1 MSQAHSVL
9 PAGKLVS
16 MCIIMGLTRWGVITF
31 YFVYESQTALC
42 SLENIPSHIDH
53 LQTASISNS
62 IAPVNTQFFLPRAN
76 RGYNWWQSREVTPQ
90 ADLNGRR
97 SAISIWFLFKWCIH
111 LSHLERF
118 TILFCFLITVL
129 KELVTLKEKLCV
141 ILNLLNFL

>member
-42 SLENIPSHIDH
+42 SQENIPSRIDH

-62 IAPVNTQFFLPRAN
+62 ITPVNALFFSPK
-76 RGYNWWQSREVTPQ
+76 S
-90 ADLNGRR
+90 
-97 SAISIWFLFKWCIH
+97 K
-111 LSHLERF
+111 
-118 TILFCFLITVL
+118 
-129 KELVTLKEKLCV
+129 
-141 ILNLLNFL
+141 